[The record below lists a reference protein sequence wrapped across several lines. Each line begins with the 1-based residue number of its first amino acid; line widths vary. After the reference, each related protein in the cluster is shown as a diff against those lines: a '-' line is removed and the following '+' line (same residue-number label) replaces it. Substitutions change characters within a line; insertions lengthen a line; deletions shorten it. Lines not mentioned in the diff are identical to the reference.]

1 MVAIDKA
8 VTARYKKHG
17 VSFEILVDPE
27 MAIALKR
34 GEEGDI
40 SINMMLA
47 AEDVFEDASRGDR
60 ASEEDLIKAFGTTDI
75 RAITKEIILHGDLQL
90 TSEQRKR
97 MQEDKRKRVIDVIAQ
112 NAINPQTGAPHPPA
126 RIEKAMEEAGV
137 HIDPF
142 KSVDEMVKEVMKKIR
157 PIIPIRFEEV
167 NIAVKIPSQYAAK
180 SYGEIASFGSL
191 QKQEWQD
198 DGSWITVVKI
208 PAGMQ
213 DNFYNLVNRL
223 TKGEAET
230 KLLR

>member
-17 VSFEILVDPE
+17 MYFEILVDPE
-27 MAIALKR
+27 MAIIFKR
-34 GEEGDI
+34 EDEGDT
-40 SINMMLA
+40 SIDMMLA

-60 ASEEDLIKAFGTTDI
+60 VSEEDLIKAFGTTDI
-75 RAITKEIILHGDLQL
+75 TTITKEIILRGELQL
-90 TSEQRKR
+90 TSDQRKR

-112 NAINPQTGAPHPPA
+112 NAINPQTSTPHPPT

-137 HIDPF
+137 HIDLF
-142 KSVDEMVKEVMKKIR
+142 KGVDELVKEVMKKIR

-167 NIAVKIPSQYAAK
+167 NIAVKISPLYAAK

-198 DGSWITVVKI
+198 DGSWIAVVKI

-213 DNFYNLVNRL
+213 DDFFNLVNHL
-223 TKGEAET
+223 TKGDAET

>member
-1 MVAIDKA
+1 
-8 VTARYKKHG
+8 
-17 VSFEILVDPE
+17 
-27 MAIALKR
+27 
-34 GEEGDI
+34 
-40 SINMMLA
+40 
-47 AEDVFEDASRGDR
+47 
-60 ASEEDLIKAFGTTDI
+60 
-75 RAITKEIILHGDLQL
+75 
-90 TSEQRKR
+90 
-97 MQEDKRKRVIDVIAQ
+97 
-112 NAINPQTGAPHPPA
+112 
-126 RIEKAMEEAGV
+126 
-137 HIDPF
+137 
-142 KSVDEMVKEVMKKIR
+142 MVKEVMKKIR